1 MLNYFKEH
9 YTNNLSVSN
18 KPHRLCSLKEIYFKA
33 PIQCLNQLKRIFPLV
48 LTMICYKK
56 AKPVCQKPY
65 IILF

>member
-18 KPHRLCSLKEIYFKA
+18 KPHRLYSLDGIYCKTH
-33 PIQCLNQLKRIFPLV
+33 IQCLNQLKRIFFLV